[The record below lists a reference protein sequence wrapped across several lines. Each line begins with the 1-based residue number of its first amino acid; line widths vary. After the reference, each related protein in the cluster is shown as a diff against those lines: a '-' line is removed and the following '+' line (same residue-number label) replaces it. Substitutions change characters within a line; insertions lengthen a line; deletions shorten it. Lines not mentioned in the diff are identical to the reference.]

1 MGPKHRMSVTAIG
14 RCAAPITSRITPPTP
29 VLDPPKGS
37 IAEGWLC
44 VSAFTAMVVPG
55 ENDTMPAFPT
65 YALRRNG
72 ASIAVVA
79 FRSCCNSGVI
89 ASPWSPVIRAR
100 KVLWAQCSLHV
111 WASVSSSTSV
121 GARPALRKC
130 SAMACSSAGSSEQA
144 AVAVEGRQRIVV
156 ESLEVHEL
164 DPDVGGRLGIDER
177 RLDGSDRPSFDDRVG
192 EQPLGEHRHGV
203 VVDVAVHLVA
213 SACGNRGDGRTDCF
227 GGERHG
233 LRRGIGDTGQQRG
246 LDSRRGG
253 DRPLA
258 GLQHRIDQERVK
270 LVAVAA
276 SSDKHQVSDV
286 YRRDFDETERMR
298 IGQQTGGAGV
308 CGG

>member
-130 SAMACSSAGSSEQA
+130 SAMACSSAGSSDRPRSRLRA
-144 AVAVEGRQRIVV
+144 ASASSSSPSRSTSSTPMSAVAS
-156 ESLEVHEL
+156 ESTN
-164 DPDVGGRLGIDER
+164 VGSMGPID
-177 RLDGSDRPSFDDRVG
+177 
-192 EQPLGEHRHGV
+192 HR
-203 VVDVAVHLVA
+203 
-213 SACGNRGDGRTDCF
+213 SMT
-227 GGERHG
+227 G
-233 LRRGIGDTGQQRG
+233 L
-246 LDSRRGG
+246 
-253 DRPLA
+253 
-258 GLQHRIDQERVK
+258 
-270 LVAVAA
+270 A
-276 SSDKHQVSDV
+276 SSRLASTDMVSSS
-286 YRRDFDETERMR
+286 TSPC
-298 IGQQTGGAGV
+298 TS
-308 CGG
+308 